1 MIRRCMA
8 VSSGSRRDGRKGS
21 TRLPWH
27 AACVAMAMLL
37 LPGVLDAQL
46 HRPDRPV
53 DSPLWWTL
61 TDEVTPAELK
71 RLFSDRS
78 LSLERYD
85 AAVAAGLADPLPER
99 GAGGR
104 ECLDFYLNRDL
115 TPELEPMWLAFD
127 TFFRVYAPDEQ
138 VDEERAHA
146 APLDLRRFGVSP
158 SGVETI
164 LRAAAATEAEFD
176 SLMDDLGPK
185 MREMT
190 VLLGEVYYEDP
201 QRAALAPPH
210 RQVLDAVELRD
221 YQTVASAVGRSVSEI
236 RDLVDSHADWDA
248 PYALVAEALPRL
260 KEELTD
266 EDWQG
271 LRRYLLETV
280 VARKG
285 NSRHFAEAC
294 GDSER

>member
-1 MIRRCMA
+1 M
-8 VSSGSRRDGRKGS
+8 
-21 TRLPWH
+21 TLLFLP
-27 AACVAMAMLL
+27 A
-37 LPGVLDAQL
+37 VLDAQF
-46 HRPDRPV
+46 HKPDRPV

-71 RLFSDRS
+71 RRFSDRS
-78 LSLERYD
+78 HSLERYD
-85 AAVAAGLADPLPER
+85 AAVAAGLEQALPEEGPR
-99 GAGGR
+99 GR
-104 ECLDFYLNRDL
+104 ECLEFYLNREL

-127 TFFRVYAPDEQ
+127 TFFRFYAPDEQ
-138 VDEERAHA
+138 AEGEHEQSAQR
-146 APLDLRRFGVSP
+146 DLRRFGVSS
-158 SGVETI
+158 SGVDTI
-164 LRAAAATEAEFD
+164 LRIAAATEAEFD

-190 VLLGEVYYEDP
+190 VLLGELYYEDP
-201 QRAALAPPH
+201 QRAAFAPPH
-210 RQVLDAVELRD
+210 RQVLEAVELRD

-260 KEELTD
+260 KKELTD

-271 LRRYLLETV
+271 FRRYLLETV

-285 NSRHFAEAC
+285 NSNHFAEAC
-294 GDSER
+294 GD